1 MPEAKKMIEAV
12 RDFILTCPLLK
23 DGHVRVDYTGAEIG
37 YSIDP
42 LPVNPVIKTYVDGG
56 SKRQYAFAFN
66 TKERFTGDEREAI
79 ENSGFLTDFTEWIE
93 AQNKEGNFPELN
105 DSKKNI
111 SDIEVTNSGFLFGM
125 EPDYASYQIQC
136 RFLYTQEV

>member
-1 MPEAKKMIEAV
+1 MCI
-12 RDFILTCPLLK
+12 RD
-23 DGHVRVDYTGAEIG
+23 RDYTGAEIG

-42 LPVNPVIKTYVDGG
+42 LPVDPVIKTYVDGG
-56 SKRQYAFAFN
+56 SKRQYAFAFS

-93 AQNKEGNFPELN
+93 AQNSAGIFPELN
-105 DSKKNI
+105 DNKKNI